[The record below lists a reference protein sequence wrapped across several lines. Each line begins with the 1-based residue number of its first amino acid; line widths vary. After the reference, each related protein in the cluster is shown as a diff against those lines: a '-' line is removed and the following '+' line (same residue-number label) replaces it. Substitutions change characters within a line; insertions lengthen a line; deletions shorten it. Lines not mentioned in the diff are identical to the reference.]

1 MVSVTITADRQDK
14 KLEGYHLRATVAGVS
29 DRVDGY
35 IARRADGQ
43 WDVRAR
49 TGLHVNLRRLGLC
62 QTRRHAL
69 NIFERFAETA
79 LKATT
84 GLGNAGWQGRP
95 GASGLILDSRGGTG
109 GCGTIGL
116 PTPIREEYEYRAAA
130 ARRMA

>member
-1 MVSVTITADRQDK
+1 MGVFLGVSEGPRRWALAFVDRPEYACTAITITADRQDK

-49 TGLHVNLRRLGLC
+49 AGLHVNLRRLGLF

-69 NIFERFAETA
+69 NNFERFAETA

-84 GLGNAGWQGRP
+84 V
-95 GASGLILDSRGGTG
+95 SGTLVGKGG
-109 GCGTIGL
+109 
-116 PTPIREEYEYRAAA
+116 PVPPA
-130 ARRMA
+130 